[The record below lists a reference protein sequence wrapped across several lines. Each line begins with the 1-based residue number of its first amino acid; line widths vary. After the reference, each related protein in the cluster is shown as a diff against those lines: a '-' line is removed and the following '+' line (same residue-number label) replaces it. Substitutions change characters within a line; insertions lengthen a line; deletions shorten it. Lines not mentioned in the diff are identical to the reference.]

1 MIRYF
6 KTKKHL
12 SLLIIIGLLCPASD
26 HANELLIAF
35 CKKYVIDVI
44 TKKISEKALEYLAGS
59 AVTASLAAHL
69 KVHSDNFI
77 KSDWEYAQE
86 LTKDTKQ
93 ALTPA
98 VKKVAKKVSLEV
110 TSHAAKEV
118 IQKNVVPAPL
128 NVPVSPKIPLNSPSP
143 RRSAHSCTLISSP
156 TPTVTFAVANT
167 KNIVCKKTSD
177 TPIASSSTLTRT
189 AFKQVVINKASQ
201 NSATS
206 PVVKQVAQIT
216 SASQP
221 ITDTFKQSS
230 SDFNARTQHSNTPPT
245 FTVRA
250 EAIPI
255 DRTYQDDGKSIIRQ
269 AELAQQI
276 QRFISNNKLFL
287 DELQQ
292 KLNTATQQSIKPHI
306 IKRQLELAGYSI
318 PQYDLNAELTVKKG
332 MILEHIFNRNGEFQ
346 GCYSQDKQAQLEEYA
361 KGNLFTFN
369 YSTKR
374 MWSWLKNKIKNFGSS
389 QTLAEQIRTNPY
401 NLNLYNFVIQFES
414 KNFEGAAHYLNLI
427 RPDSLLETSPRGVIY
442 KNMYDSFIN
451 QFSNITDPSTLADK
465 MSVVCKDHSNPVIR
479 EIFNQFFNE
488 NTIFKKYVS
497 AYIKNYQDIHIPQAI
512 ATQKFTELR
521 TLYLKLV
528 TMHPNNQEKVQ
539 QIRQGLLYIK
549 EACSGNQHAALF
561 TKLAQLIHKQVT
573 STNNSII
580 LYCRNFAQSF
590 SSLEAQQIQQEILPF
605 INKAVDLLQSIP
617 GNPLDEPAQLSKQC
631 AQEILA
637 NANILYD
644 ALAHGDLPKARF
656 IKEHILPTLTPEY
669 IKAHGNTL
677 EVFVTPAQASLPSFP
692 LPQQLLAAK
701 LAASVPSIPPSINS
715 PCSITEDK
723 SKNLQQVP
731 NQCMPEIKIPVPE
744 CQIPSQDSRPIKSC
758 ESSRFESDAERR
770 IKTEIEAAQNKP
782 ESDQESRGRQCNW
795 STQKQLVP
803 FNDNSSEQG
812 KKASP
817 KSNES
822 EDSAKEIIIDIE
834 KVKRKIIED
843 KQIRPEQEQTI
854 NEFLE
859 VIKNLTKKY
868 GKENILEALEVYNVN
883 IHKACRKNCAIA
895 INELGEILHEI
906 NSNHVF
912 KNFKYDNAHGG
923 AVTQGS
929 LQEAIAGK
937 ACMEQKILG
946 SLERAKNDEDDFTEP
961 NSNKTWDVKTARSY
975 SLEGLYIFNAEAFCK
990 SLKDAYDD
998 GENIILQITNLN
1010 DKDLE
1015 NLYKKLHEN
1024 FLENNFAQTVIIDAK
1039 NPNRSKSAKQLIEL
1053 MRHYVSTNL
1062 V

>member
-6 KTKKHL
+6 KNKKHL
-12 SLLIIIGLLCPASD
+12 KILVIIGLLFPATD
-26 HANELLIAF
+26 HANQLILEL

-44 TKKISEKALEYLAGS
+44 TKKIGEKALEYMAGS
-59 AVTASLAAHL
+59 AVMAGLVAHL
-69 KVHSDNFI
+69 KVPHADSFI
-77 KSDWEYAQE
+77 KSDLDYVHE
-86 LTKDTKQ
+86 LTQDTKQ

-98 VKKVAKKVSLEV
+98 VKKVAKKVSIAV
-110 TSHAAKEV
+110 ASQAAKEV
-118 IQKNVVPAPL
+118 IQKKVVLPAPV
-128 NVPVSPKIPLNSPSP
+128 NVSSQIPRNSPSP
-143 RRSAHSCTLISSP
+143 RRSAHSCTLIGSP

-167 KNIVCKKTSD
+167 QNIVCKKTSD

-206 PVVKQVAQIT
+206 PLVKQVVQIPSPSHAVT
-216 SASQP
+216 H
-221 ITDTFKQSS
+221 TFKQSS
-230 SDFNARTQHSNTPPT
+230 SNFNARTQHSNTPPT

-276 QRFISNNKLFL
+276 QRFISNNKPFL

-346 GCYSQDKQAQLEEYA
+346 GCYSQDKQTQLEEYA

-389 QTLAEQIRTNPY
+389 QALAEQIRTNPY

-451 QFSNITDPSTLADK
+451 QFSNITDLSTLADK

-497 AYIKNYQDIHIPQAI
+497 AYIKNYQDIHIPQEI

-528 TMHPNNQEKVQ
+528 TMHPSNQEKVQ

-549 EACSGNQHAALF
+549 EACSGNQHASLF
-561 TKLAQLIHKQVT
+561 NKLAQLIHKQVT

-590 SSLEAQQIQQEILPF
+590 SSLEAQQIQQEVLPF
-605 INKAVDLLQSIP
+605 INKAVELWQSIP
-617 GNPLDEPAQLSKQC
+617 ENSLDEPAQLSKQC

-669 IKAHGNTL
+669 IKTHGNTL
-677 EVFVTPAQASLPSFP
+677 EALVAPTKISSPSFS
-692 LPQQLLAAK
+692 LPQQLLTAK
-701 LAASVPSIPPSINS
+701 LVASVPSIPSSINS
-715 PCSITEDK
+715 PCSVTEDK
-723 SKNLQQVP
+723 SKNLQQIP

-744 CQIPSQDSRPIKSC
+744 CQMPNQAPPIIKSC
-758 ESSRFESDAERR
+758 EVPRFESEAERR
-770 IKTEIEAAQNKP
+770 VNAEIEASQNKP
-782 ESDQESRGRQCNW
+782 ESSEESQGRQCNW
-795 STQKQLVP
+795 SNGSNFPSFKEEKVISSPEPPHNDKNPEEKAKNLVEQIKQKLAAKEFKENTLLDSENENLIKKFKPEDYNPAIINLDSLIKALEKFKNTIGAMGENGPLRQILINGKLNSDCKSSLKGAAYELEKALELEKQGKKIIEFGKKIEGREFDIVTEHELIECKNIDWDRFVKTGDEVKDKKIDDLTHKTRSIFVHQKQL
-803 FNDNSSEQG
+803 SETR
-812 KKASP
+812 
-817 KSNES
+817 NLNF
-822 EDSAKEIIIDIE
+822 EIHS
-834 KVKRKIIED
+834 KNKIPTNW
-843 KQIRPEQEQTI
+843 KQW
-854 NEFLE
+854 
-859 VIKNLTKKY
+859 
-868 GKENILEALEVYNVN
+868 
-883 IHKACRKNCAIA
+883 
-895 INELGEILHEI
+895 
-906 NSNHVF
+906 
-912 KNFKYDNAHGG
+912 
-923 AVTQGS
+923 
-929 LQEAIAGK
+929 
-937 ACMEQKILG
+937 
-946 SLERAKNDEDDFTEP
+946 FTE
-961 NSNKTWDVKTARSY
+961 KKITFF
-975 SLEGLYIFNAEAFCK
+975 EG
-990 SLKDAYDD
+990 
-998 GENIILQITNLN
+998 
-1010 DKDLE
+1010 
-1015 NLYKKLHEN
+1015 
-1024 FLENNFAQTVIIDAK
+1024 
-1039 NPNRSKSAKQLIEL
+1039 
-1053 MRHYVSTNL
+1053 
-1062 V
+1062 